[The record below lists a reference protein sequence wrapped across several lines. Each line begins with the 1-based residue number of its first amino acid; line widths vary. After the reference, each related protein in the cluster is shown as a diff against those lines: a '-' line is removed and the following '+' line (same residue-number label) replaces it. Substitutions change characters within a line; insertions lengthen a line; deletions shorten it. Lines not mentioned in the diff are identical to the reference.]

1 MKTPWK
7 FLAQLTS
14 RRPSAKAQ
22 QSSIGNSADSKAFES
37 EAEHTPALRLSLRI
51 AASPPAHDEEVSVYH
66 GPMASDKAKGD
77 DDDVAQALTQAIA
90 AEEAQTTARHDVDH
104 SGAEA
109 NSLVPKSA
117 ASTKSH
123 GKPRV
128 KRRER
133 GKSANGESAA
143 QSAVAAKPHQSL
155 QSLSSRD
162 LLFHEAATL
171 DEEIKMLRIHLAQ
184 KLQLQNG
191 QLKKML
197 ERFDVS

>member
-22 QSSIGNSADSKAFES
+22 QSSTGNSTGSKPFGS
-37 EAEHTPALRLSLRI
+37 EAEPTPALRLNFRV
-51 AASPPAHDEEVSVYH
+51 AASPPAHDEEVSVDY
-66 GPMASDKAKGD
+66 GSMASDKAKGD
-77 DDDVAQALTQAIA
+77 DDCAQALKQPMD
-90 AEEAQTTARHDVDH
+90 AEEAQATARNEA
-104 SGAEA
+104 AEA
-109 NSLVPKSA
+109 SSSVGKSPERK
-117 ASTKSH
+117 KSQS
-123 GKPRV
+123 KPRV
-128 KRRER
+128 KRREPS
-133 GKSANGESAA
+133 KSANGESTA
-143 QSAVAAKPHQSL
+143 QSAVAPKPNPSL
-155 QSLSSRD
+155 PSSRD
-162 LLFHEAATL
+162 LFFHEAATL

>member
-51 AASPPAHDEEVSVYH
+51 AASPPAHDEEVSVDQAS
-66 GPMASDKAKGD
+66 MASEKAKG
-77 DDDVAQALTQAIA
+77 DDDVAQALKQAID
-90 AEEAQTTARHDVDH
+90 AEEAQPTARHDVNH

-109 NSLVPKSA
+109 NSLVPKTA
-117 ASTKSH
+117 ASTRSH
-123 GKPRV
+123 DKPRV
-128 KRRER
+128 KRRR

-155 QSLSSRD
+155 PPSSSRD
-162 LLFHEAATL
+162 VFFHEAATL